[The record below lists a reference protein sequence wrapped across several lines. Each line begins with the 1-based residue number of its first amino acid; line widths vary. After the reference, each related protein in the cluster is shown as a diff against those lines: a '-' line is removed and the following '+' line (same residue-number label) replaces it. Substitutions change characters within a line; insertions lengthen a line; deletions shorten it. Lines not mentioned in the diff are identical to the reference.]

1 MEGGSGYLP
10 VAGVLGE
17 GECSDDRRTGGVMDR
32 NTAARLL
39 GGFGLVLALWPVAF
53 VLWLALR
60 AVWAIEAIAK
70 GMQCAE

>member
-1 MEGGSGYLP
+1 
-10 VAGVLGE
+10 
-17 GECSDDRRTGGVMDR
+17 MDR